1 MKLANKFTF
10 VRIVIAP
17 IFLLLYYIPIW
28 TGLFPRL
35 SMCIAIP
42 LLIFGEFTDFLD
54 GYYARKLNDVSDFGK
69 LFDPF
74 ADVFLHLSSFV
85 CYMSSYGVL
94 VTGSDGNPVCSGYLI
109 PALFILVMWREF
121 GQNFLRM
128 VAAKQGIAIG
138 ARKGGKVKT
147 VVYIISSF
155 YALFL
160 ETLVRFGAVPE
171 CFGILKMILTGL
183 FVICIILSYASFIDY
198 LIHFGKN
205 LKSAQ

>member
-1 MKLANKFTF
+1 MKLSNKFTF
-10 VRIVIAP
+10 VRIIIAP
-17 IFLLLYYIPIW
+17 IFLLLYFVPIW

-54 GYYARKLNDVSDFGK
+54 GYYARKRNEVSDFGK

-85 CYMSSYGVL
+85 CYMSSFGTRIL
-94 VTGSDGNPVCSGYLI
+94 AADGNPVCSGYLI

-138 ARKGGKVKT
+138 ARKGGKLKT
-147 VVYIISSF
+147 VVYIATSF
-155 YALFL
+155 YTLFL
-160 ETLVRFGAVPE
+160 ETLVRFSCVPS
-171 CFGILKMILTGL
+171 CFGILKYIAIAL
-183 FVICIILSYASFIDY
+183 FVVCIILSYSSFIDY
-198 LIHFGKN
+198 LVHFGKT
-205 LKSAQ
+205 LKAE